1 MNIRLLLFAALVLL
15 PVSLCAQDST
25 VRVNATPFR
34 KGQWAAQ
41 FQAGTFFGSLGF
53 IKFRSPTHALVLD
66 LRISGAHRED
76 LGKDSTGASQLDVL
90 SSGASVQAR
99 FGWRRYAGDG
109 NRTKVVSHYSFG
121 MLAGFWHSV
130 YAVRQTARTQ
140 LNGWTV
146 GAFGDLGGTYLL
158 TPKFGVGALATAELS
173 YGNSVLKTS
182 SGGRSREWSIGGS
195 AVGASLVATL
205 YF

>member
-1 MNIRLLLFAALVLL
+1 MLSDHPSRRPLVKTRWSFFAVLVLL
-15 PVSLCAQDST
+15 PASTFAQDST
-25 VRVNATPFR
+25 AKSNATPFR

-90 SSGASVQAR
+90 SSAASVQAR

-121 MLAGFWHSV
+121 MLAGFGHSV
-130 YAVRQTARTQ
+130 YALR
-140 LNGWTV
+140 
-146 GAFGDLGGTYLL
+146 
-158 TPKFGVGALATAELS
+158 
-173 YGNSVLKTS
+173 
-182 SGGRSREWSIGGS
+182 
-195 AVGASLVATL
+195 
-205 YF
+205 